1 MMWAPAEPSF
11 VNYMNMGYTFM
22 KNAHWRLWVANLHI
36 KGIDEETYVY
46 IKKMAAAENRSVS
59 QQILFLVKK
68 YLAARGG
75 RHPEKTAAQTLL
87 ELSGSWDDDRPAEA
101 IISEIKMGRRNMK
114 ARSKGI
120 F

>member
-1 MMWAPAEPSF
+1 MA
-11 VNYMNMGYTFM
+11 
-22 KNAHWRLWVANLHI
+22 KLHI

-75 RHPEKTAAQTLL
+75 RQPEKTAAQTLL
-87 ELSGSWDDDRPAEA
+87 KLSGSWDDDRSAES
-101 IISEIKMGRRNMK
+101 IISECCCRSRNVWQHEE
-114 ARSKGI
+114 ATTETCA
-120 F
+120 